1 MLRTSAL
8 SGPAAVDM
16 ISLGSHL
23 GARPDLRGRV
33 LKPLI
38 AVAALTLIALVW
50 GFTAVSVG
58 GAEREAQMNAESHV
72 ANLALSVEW
81 QFHEQLQSIDQM
93 MLFLSAEW
101 KADPAHP
108 DPASWRRHAN
118 VLGMVSPQVSML
130 DRAGLVSAST
140 QPGLVGAD
148 LSSRAYFQAQK
159 ASPGMGLFVAPAAAQ
174 ANTTGRW
181 EVSLSRRLEYE
192 DGGFAGALVVTY
204 DPWTGPSLLEQVDLG
219 PRGLIALVA
228 ADGAMRALV
237 SPQPMRPD
245 QDIGASA
252 MFRAAVLHP
261 QGAWTGPSAPDGVTR
276 VHAFRRLR
284 GQELTIVIG
293 LERKAALR
301 DAAILSSTARLFAWG
316 ISLGVG
322 LMALLLLHEVRAA
335 RRREQ
340 RLAWDGAA
348 LEAAYAEAEGAQA
361 SAEAKTAQLEGTL
374 AGMSDGV
381 MLLDPQ
387 LRVMRWNDRFPAY
400 TGVPL
405 DILRVGVPMED
416 VLRAQARAGE
426 FGHVD
431 VEKEVRRRMRRL
443 RDFSGVGT
451 QERTRPSGASLEL
464 RRSALPGGGFVTL
477 YTDITARKQAE
488 EAQAEARRIAD
499 DASAQQAHFVAT
511 VSHEIRTPLNAVVN
525 SLALLDQSGLSPPQH
540 RLARTAR
547 QAGDALLD
555 LVNDILEMSR
565 MEAGQLQLRPG
576 PFELRALLDGVAD
589 MFRNQAAA
597 RHARIVVEVAPAT
610 PDSLRADSSRVRQV
624 LMNLVSN
631 AAKFAVPGAITLH
644 ASSATQGEGRGDG
657 PTLLLA
663 VRDAGPRITEREAA
677 QLFQPFSR
685 LGHAHDTGTPGT
697 GLGLAICERLVRLMG
712 GRIGLRPS
720 PEGGNEFWLT
730 LPLELAPA
738 RLDLSPHPVRRQR
751 RSLLLLVEDIPAN
764 HLVVAIMLRR
774 EGHRVDVAESGPEAI
789 RMVQATPYDL
799 VFMDLNMPGMSGYDA
814 AGHIR
819 ALPGPEARVPI
830 VALTATTAPEDR
842 ARCLDAGMN
851 DLIGKPVRAA
861 ELIAFVN
868 RVTWQPGLA
877 GVGLAGVGLA
887 SVGLA
892 SMGLASVGADGP
904 SLDLARLADL
914 RAGLPPSTLPALVE
928 QCLAE
933 IGERLPSLHAAL
945 ALGEPSAT
953 EARAHA
959 LAGMAGTYG
968 LAGLERRM
976 RNVMAAARRDDAAGA
991 ALAARDLELEL
1002 ARASEAIRAELR
1014 LIAA

>member
-1 MLRTSAL
+1 MM
-8 SGPAAVDM
+8 G
-16 ISLGSHL
+16 LGSHP
-23 GARPDLRGRV
+23 GARPRRHGRV
-33 LKPLI
+33 LRWLTV
-38 AVAALTLIALVW
+38 VAALTLIVLIW
-50 GFTAVSVG
+50 SFTALLVG
-58 GAEREAQMNAESHV
+58 NAEREAQMNAQSYV
-72 ANLALSVEW
+72 ANLAISVEW
-81 QFHEQLQSIDQM
+81 QLHQQLQSVDQM

-101 KADPAHP
+101 KADPARF
-108 DPASWRRHAN
+108 DPASWRQHAK
-118 VLGMVSPQVSML
+118 VLGMAAPQITML
-130 DRAGLVSAST
+130 DRAGLVVAST
-140 QPGLVGAD
+140 QPSLLGAD
-148 LSSRAYFQAQK
+148 LSGHAYFQTQR
-159 ASPGMGLFVAPAAAQ
+159 ASPGMGLFVGPTTRAQ
-174 ANTTGRW
+174 ATGHW
-181 EVSLSRRLEYE
+181 ETSLSRRMENA

-204 DPWTGPSLLEQVDLG
+204 EPWTGPGLLERVDLG
-219 PRGLIALVA
+219 PHGLIVLVA
-228 ADGAMRALV
+228 GDGTIGALV

-245 QDIGASA
+245 QGIGGSA
-252 MFRAAVLHP
+252 MFRALSGRTPGV
-261 QGAWTGPSAPDGVTR
+261 WTGPSAPDGVTR

-284 GQELTIVIG
+284 DQGLTIVVG
-293 LERKAALR
+293 LDRKVALR

-316 ISLGVG
+316 ISLAVG
-322 LMALLLLHEVRAA
+322 LMALLLLREVRAA

-426 FGHVD
+426 FGRVD
-431 VEKEVRRRMRRL
+431 VEMEVRRRMRRL

-730 LPLELAPA
+730 LPLELAPP
-738 RLDLSPHPVRRQR
+738 RIDLPPHPVRRQR

-877 GVGLAGVGLA
+877 
-887 SVGLA
+887 SV
-892 SMGLASVGADGP
+892 GLASVGADGP

-928 QCLAE
+928 QCLVE

-953 EARAHA
+953 EACAHA